1 MEERNVDPSQ
11 LSTANVEFIH
21 PKLKENMQDDED
33 PENPFVWLNSYS
45 RVPVSFNEFLKIGL
59 FICSTTYNLYLT
71 SKNETKNSRIH
82 NFTNLKCCKMSFKVF
97 KMKKARLKMVSK
109 LIDKK

>member
-21 PKLKENMQDDED
+21 PKLRDDMKNDED

-45 RVPVSFNEFLKIGL
+45 RVPVIQCVPTG
-59 FICSTTYNLYLT
+59 
-71 SKNETKNSRIH
+71 SK
-82 NFTNLKCCKMSFKVF
+82 
-97 KMKKARLKMVSK
+97 
-109 LIDKK
+109 